1 MGVPIN
7 SVSLFGDLKEVFER
21 FEEEDKRTDGY
32 EGYENL
38 KDSIREVMSIIDDH
52 LVDVTFKETS
62 PD

>member
-1 MGVPIN
+1 M
-7 SVSLFGDLKEVFER
+7 FER